1 MFQIKLRPDDT
12 PWTLLD
18 YPGVAMRLLVN
29 NPDTGASTVLTRL
42 DPGAVIPAHWHSF
55 ADETVTVLEGDFV
68 EDGAVYG
75 VGSFFAGQ
83 AGTPHGPHSTLGG
96 CVLLTTFSAA
106 VDFVL
111 E

>member
-1 MFQIKLRPDDT
+1 MFQTKLRPDDSAWT
-12 PWTLLD
+12 PLD
-18 YPGVAMRLLVN
+18 YPGVAMRLLVRD
-29 NPDTGASTVLTRL
+29 PDTGAATVLTRL
-42 DPGAVIPAHWHSF
+42 DPGAVIPAHSHSF

-68 EDGAVYG
+68 EDGEVFG

-106 VDFVL
+106 VNFVS